1 MLDKVARDGLMFGVS
16 VGPVSNSLQVT
27 QLLFADNTLVLCDA
41 ELGQILLLRLVFFWI
56 EVVSGLKIIMGKLEL
71 APVGVVPNI
80 ANFIDVLG

>member
-1 MLDKVARDGLMFGVS
+1 MFGVS

-56 EVVSGLKIIMGKLEL
+56 EIVSGLKIIMGKLEL